1 MAKKLQ
7 KNKTDILVYKAV
19 FGKDKQKQKARFE
32 IWQKATSKG
41 IIPASINDFYMAI
54 GADKVKKQLTV
65 PAMNIRGM
73 AYDTARAAFKSAKKH
88 KVGAMI
94 FELARSE
101 MGYTSQSPQEYVT
114 VMMAAALREGWTGPL
129 FIQGDHFQAKAA
141 GVGKAL
147 AGEIDTIKKLVT
159 DSIKAGFYNIDIDM
173 STLVDLEKEKEIDQQ
188 KPNIKHSLEF
198 VNLIRSIEP
207 KGITVSLGGEIGH
220 IGGKNS
226 NLADFNAYMDGF
238 DKGLKKGMVG
248 MSKISVQT
256 GTHHGGVVLSDGT
269 LADLNV
275 DFSILSSITKACKK
289 KYKMGGAVQH
299 GASTLP
305 DEFFN
310 QFRQSEAVEVHLATG
325 FQNIQMDHEAF
336 PKKLLKTMYKWL
348 DEKKSD
354 EKGAKQT
361 NEQFHYN
368 LRKKSWGEFKKE
380 TWEIDETHKVK
391 IRASLAK
398 RFEFFFKELNVTN
411 TQDLILEYVKPVI
424 VKKNLADFAI
434 GSDKV
439 KEVLGLSD

>member
-32 IWQKATSKG
+32 IWQKATNNG

-54 GADKVKKQLTV
+54 GANKVKKQLTV

-101 MGYTSQSPQEYVT
+101 MGYTDQSPQEYVI

-141 GVGKAL
+141 GMGKAKT
-147 AGEIDTIKKLVT
+147 GEINTIKKLVT
-159 DSIKAGFYNIDIDM
+159 DAIEAGFYNIDIDM
-173 STLVDLEKEKEIDQQ
+173 STLVDLDKKKEIDQQ
-188 KPNIKHSLEF
+188 KPNVKYSLEIA
-198 VNLIRSIEP
+198 NLVRKIEP
-207 KGITVSLGGEIGH
+207 KGVTVSLGGEIGH

-226 NLADFNAYMDGF
+226 NLADFNAYMSGF

-256 GTHHGGVVLSDGT
+256 GTHHGGVVLADGS
-269 LADLNV
+269 LADISV
-275 DFSILSSITKACKK
+275 DFSILSSITKEGKK

-305 DEFFN
+305 DEFFS

-325 FQNIQMDHEAF
+325 FQNIQMDHLSF
-336 PKKLLKTMYKWL
+336 PKKLLKQMYQWL
-348 DEKKSD
+348 DEKKGD
-354 EKGAKQT
+354 ERGKNQT
-361 NEQFHYN
+361 NEQFHYS
-368 LRKKSWGEFKKE
+368 LRKKAWGEFKQQ
-380 TWEIDETHKVK
+380 TWDITEENRTK
-391 IRASLAK
+391 IRSSLAK
-398 RFEFFFKELNVTN
+398 RFEFFFKELNVTD
-411 TQDLILEYVKPVI
+411 TQELILKHVKPVI
-424 VKKNLADFAI
+424 AEKSLVDFAI

-439 KEVLGLSD
+439 KEVIGLSD